1 MNHNYLYGSF
11 SRLSDFPLDD
21 RYLFETREK
30 LNAYLTVTG
39 RMTTTA
45 YEGQLVYIVDEEALC
60 LVQKDDQGGFYPQ
73 TITSEAYDDAD
84 IRNEIDKIKDFI
96 QNGKYN
102 VIEENGA
109 VAYGVCTI
117 AKDHQ
122 FTVGEYNDYDSNA
135 IFTVGNGIEGNRN
148 NAFTVNRDGTATV
161 SEPPKKDQD
170 VATKK
175 YVDDVVANIN
185 VDTSDLISKSEL
197 DEAIKDFIT
206 IDDIPPQQDIDASN
220 LVTKTELEEAIAG
233 ISGSEVTA
241 AEFKELSD
249 KVTNL
254 NETINSVDD
263 YVNDTIVP
271 ALNTQSERIVN
282 LDERLVELENA
293 TPEIPENIVDEDKLN
308 ETLKDYA
315 TKSDLVGYIE
325 KALVDSVNL
334 ETGKVVINGV
344 EADPLPNIIYLWK
357 DPEAT
362 LPDIYNEYT
371 LIGNE
376 LILIGDTST
385 NLSDFYTKSDVD
397 KALDEK
403 AEKKHTHSMSDIADY
418 EAPYVP
424 TKISELTNDSNF
436 AEKSDFNNYY
446 TKTEIDELI
455 EENKG
460 NDVTIPVTPVVLDDT
475 VTENSSN
482 GVKSSG
488 IYAFVKDE
496 ISKIEHPTP
505 EAPDL
510 SNYATTDYVKQAIAE
525 AELNDKEVDLSSYAT
540 ITYVDDKIKDIII
553 PDVPEKLSELENDV
567 GYITIDDVPETDLS
581 DYYNKKQVEDLITD
595 ATPDTSSFIT
605 MEDVENKGYL
615 TEHQDISGKL
625 DISTY
630 TEDKKTFITE
640 HQDISNLA
648 TKGEVEALSEKYADK
663 ESFEAQKKIVDKFF
677 TGDAQEAYDE
687 LSEIGD
693 AIVEL
698 RNQVIDGNIA
708 GALVDRVLN
717 IENTRYTKDETDAL
731 ISNKSDNDHKHSLA
745 DITDYV
751 APEIPSLD
759 GYATQNWVEEQISN
773 IEHPTTDLSD
783 YATTDYVKQAIAE
796 AELNDKEVDLS
807 SYATVSYVDGKFDS
821 ITIPDVPTK
830 VSELENDAEY
840 ITADAVPT
848 KISDLENDSKY
859 ITIDDIPTT
868 DLSDYYTKTQV
879 EGLISDSIPDTS
891 NFITMKD
898 VEDKGYLTE
907 HQDISGKLDV
917 ATYTEDKKT
926 FLVAND
932 IKDMATKSDISNLS
946 EVYADKKEFDS
957 QKEIVSK
964 FFSGNAQEAYDELSE
979 IGDAIVEL
987 RNQVIDENIA
997 GALVDKVIDIENT
1010 RYTKTEVDALLEGK
1024 SDVGHKHDEYL
1035 TELPE
1040 HTHDQYLT
1048 ELPEHSHDE
1057 YLTEL
1062 PEHTH
1067 DQYLTELPEHT
1078 HDEYLTELPEH
1089 THSEYTTTSDVNTLI
1104 DAKLG
1109 QVSIDSIDPEKVI
1122 FPNEIK
1128 TTYSIGNI
1136 TVSNGQPTTLVKAGD
1151 SLKDF
1156 FNIFMSESVGSVTAP
1171 SLSSITATGANS
1183 AYEVGATIT
1192 NPVISFVFNDG
1203 EYQYGPEPTGC
1214 EVSAISATYN
1224 GVTKTLSDFTKK
1236 GTTYSATFDS
1246 VVISKEGNICKLSDL
1261 DVSYTAG
1268 SAPKSNLGNYI
1279 EASKIKAGSINNK
1292 TTNYTTGY
1300 RPIFYGTFTEVKDDN
1315 GDFIRETITTSN
1327 IRTKLPNKKNG
1338 KVDFTMTITA
1348 GETSAM
1354 IAIPSS
1360 WGSIKSIKDVDANAD
1375 ILNSFKTSTVEVNGY
1390 GENTNYKTNYTL
1402 YVFSTAGFGDTTY
1415 DVKF

>member
-60 LVQKDDQGGFYPQ
+60 LIQKDDQGGFYPQ

-161 SEPPKKDQD
+161 SEAPKKDQD

-185 VDTSDLISKSEL
+185 VDTSDLVSKSEL

-206 IDDIPPQQDIDASN
+206 IDDIPPQQDIDISN

-241 AEFKELSD
+241 TEFKELSD

-254 NETINSVDD
+254 DKTINSVDE

-385 NLSDFYTKSDVD
+385 NLSDFYTKGDVD

-403 AEKKHTHSMSDIADY
+403 AEKKHTHSMSDITDY

-460 NDVTIPVTPVVLDDT
+460 NDVTIPATPVVLDDA

-510 SNYATTDYVKQAIAE
+510 SN
-525 AELNDKEVDLSSYAT
+525 
-540 ITYVDDKIKDIII
+540 
-553 PDVPEKLSELENDV
+553 
-567 GYITIDDVPETDLS
+567 
-581 DYYNKKQVEDLITD
+581 
-595 ATPDTSSFIT
+595 
-605 MEDVENKGYL
+605 
-615 TEHQDISGKL
+615 
-625 DISTY
+625 
-630 TEDKKTFITE
+630 
-640 HQDISNLA
+640 
-648 TKGEVEALSEKYADK
+648 
-663 ESFEAQKKIVDKFF
+663 
-677 TGDAQEAYDE
+677 
-687 LSEIGD
+687 
-693 AIVEL
+693 
-698 RNQVIDGNIA
+698 
-708 GALVDRVLN
+708 
-717 IENTRYTKDETDAL
+717 
-731 ISNKSDNDHKHSLA
+731 
-745 DITDYV
+745 
-751 APEIPSLD
+751 
-759 GYATQNWVEEQISN
+759 
-773 IEHPTTDLSD
+773 

-859 ITIDDIPTT
+859 ITLEDIPAT

-879 EGLISDSIPDTS
+879 DGLISDSIPDTS

-917 ATYTEDKKT
+917 ATYAEDKKT

-946 EVYADKKEFDS
+946 EVYADKKEFDA

-1156 FNIFMSESVGSVTAP
+1156 FNIFMTESVGSVTAP
-1171 SLSSITATGANS
+1171 SLSSISATGANS

-1279 EASKIKAGSINNK
+1279 EASKIKAGTINNK
-1292 TTNYTTGY
+1292 NTNYTTGY

-1315 GDFIRETITTSN
+1315 GEFIRETITTGN

-1338 KVDFTMTITA
+1338 KVDFTMTVTA

-1360 WGSIKSIKDVDANAD
+1360 WGSIKSIKDVIANAD
-1375 ILNSFKTSTVEVNGY
+1375 ILSSFKTSTVEVNGY

-1402 YVFSTAGFGDTTY
+1402 YVFSTAGFGNTTY